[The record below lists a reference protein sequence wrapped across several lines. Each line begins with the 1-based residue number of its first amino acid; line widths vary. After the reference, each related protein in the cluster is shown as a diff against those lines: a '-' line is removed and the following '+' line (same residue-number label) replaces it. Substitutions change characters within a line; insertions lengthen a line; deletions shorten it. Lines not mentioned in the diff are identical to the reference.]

1 MSYVKTAIY
10 PHHTTNSL
18 IHERGEGGR
27 ISAFLREK
35 KRVKNLPIGMARQS
49 RAGGGGLIL

>member
-18 IHERGEGGR
+18 ERGEGGR

-35 KRVKNLPIGMARQS
+35 ERVKNLPIGMARQS